1 LDGFENARKVTSVRS
16 VKNTN
21 EDTFGSIPG
30 DKVQGQ
36 GYLERISIIDMGGV
50 MKELCLLAVVVA
62 SIAGCASTPMGEISK
77 GERVADAYVPVG
89 TMIPRKKVEHGAA
102 PASVVD
108 KQAME
113 NERAMGARTLNGR

>member
-1 LDGFENARKVTSVRS
+1 
-16 VKNTN
+16 
-21 EDTFGSIPG
+21 
-30 DKVQGQ
+30 
-36 GYLERISIIDMGGV
+36 
-50 MKELCLLAVVVA
+50 MKQLCLLAVIVA
-62 SIAGCASTPMGEISK
+62 SVSGCASTPGQSDIAK

>member
-1 LDGFENARKVTSVRS
+1 
-16 VKNTN
+16 
-21 EDTFGSIPG
+21 
-30 DKVQGQ
+30 
-36 GYLERISIIDMGGV
+36 
-50 MKELCLLAVVVA
+50 MKQLCLLAVVAA
-62 SIAGCASTPMGEISK
+62 SISACASTPGQGEIAK

-102 PASVVD
+102 PASVAD